1 MKYRLLALAAFLAA
15 GTSAAL
21 AQSQGVSKTEITLGS
36 IQDLSG
42 PIAGFGKQ
50 VRLGMMLRVD
60 EANEQGGINGRKLV
74 LKVEDSAYDPKKSRV
89 GSAKAGQPRQDFCH
103 GGAHRNG
110 PKPGGH
116 AGAI

>member
-1 MKYRLLALAAFLAA
+1 MEARLGLHQALTLFLTPTQHSKELTMKYRLLALTAILAA

-50 VRLGMMLRVD
+50 VRLEIEGEKTQVD
-60 EANEQGGINGRKLV
+60 RDV
-74 LKVEDSAYDPKKSRV
+74 LARWKV
-89 GSAKAGQPRQDFCH
+89 G
-103 GGAHRNG
+103 
-110 PKPGGH
+110 
-116 AGAI
+116 

>member
-1 MKYRLLALAAFLAA
+1 LKPLFNPTHHSKELTMKYRLLALAALLTA
-15 GTSAAL
+15 GTTAAL

-60 EANEQGGINGRKLV
+60 EANE
-74 LKVEDSAYDPKKSRV
+74 
-89 GSAKAGQPRQDFCH
+89 PRQDFRH
-103 GGAHRNG
+103 DRAHRHS
-110 PKPGGH
+110 PKPGRH
-116 AGAI
+116 AGAV